1 MHWIQLILDTDQLQV
16 FIDTVKNLRNIH
28 MTWQSLTIRK
38 QKKKKAYIMHRYSIR
53 TAHRTLCL
61 Q

>member
-38 QKKKKAYIMHRYSIR
+38 QKKKNP
-53 TAHRTLCL
+53 T
-61 Q
+61 